1 MRHVSHCV
9 CDFYASMAYERKK
22 TYSSMDEAFQD
33 IFSNDFEDSSS
44 EYGDSSSKEEISGV
58 YSDLDQLTQ
67 GMFLN
72 LFAIFKYF
80 GIDTVYCT
88 IAD

>member
-1 MRHVSHCV
+1 
-9 CDFYASMAYERKK
+9 
-22 TYSSMDEAFQD
+22 MDEAFQD

-88 IAD
+88 IADWTFISVLHEPFLSKNSG